1 MSSIDLFAY
10 HKMTKAVSRKT
21 QKEACAFRAA
31 KRVRDRNVKASV
43 ALKFFFHGKGGQI
56 QREILDE
63 GYLILSYL
71 TSYCRIVQFYFK
83 LVRHLLLCIFLFW
96 SS

>member
-1 MSSIDLFAY
+1 MGRFILYRFQVSSIDLFAY

-31 KRVRDRNVKASV
+31 KRVRDRNIKASV

-63 GYLILSYL
+63 GILSYL
-71 TSYCRIVQFYFK
+71 ILHLIVVSYNFI
-83 LVRHLLLCIFLFW
+83 LN
-96 SS
+96 